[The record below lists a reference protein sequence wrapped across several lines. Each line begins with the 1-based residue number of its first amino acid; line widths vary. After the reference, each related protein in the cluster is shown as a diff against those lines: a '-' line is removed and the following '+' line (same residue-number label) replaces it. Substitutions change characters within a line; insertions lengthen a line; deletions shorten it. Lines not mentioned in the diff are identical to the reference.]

1 MLFDLR
7 PKRRREE
14 IFDRE
19 KEFKEIEQ
27 SLSSYPMVLIL
38 GIRRVGKSSILQ
50 AYLNENPGILI
61 DCRELY
67 AESGH
72 LTKDDLIR
80 ELQSKAGTLRRI
92 TSKFKISLNLR
103 FLNIEP
109 RETSLREVFKELDRI
124 GRETGKFII
133 AFDEAQYLRF
143 YGSRGGKELL
153 ALFAYAYDNLPNLR
167 LVLTGSEIGL
177 LHDFLDITNY
187 ESPLYGRP
195 AGEIIVEPFNRETSF
210 EFLKSGFE
218 EAGINV
224 DEKEIES
231 AVELLD
237 GVPGWLVTFGVE
249 YLREKDF
256 EKAIQRTFEIARGLL
271 MGELKELRGRSPRYI
286 EILKAIALGYNR
298 WSLIRDYLRVRGD
311 RIPDPRLYAL
321 IENLKKMSWIS
332 EENETYRIT
341 DPVVATVLKNPK

>member
-19 KEFKEIEQ
+19 KEFKELEK
-27 SLSSYPMVLIL
+27 SLSTYPVTLIL

-72 LTKDDLIR
+72 LTKEDLIK
-80 ELQSKAGTLRRI
+80 ELQSKAGLLEKI
-92 TSKFKISLNLR
+92 TSKFKISLDLK
-103 FLNIEP
+103 FMTIEP
-109 RETSLREVFKELDRI
+109 RESSLREVFKELNKI
-124 GRETGKFII
+124 GEELGRFVI

-167 LVLTGSEIGL
+167 LILTGSEIGL

-195 AGEIIVEPFNRETSF
+195 VGEIIVEPFNRETSF
-210 EFLKSGFE
+210 EFLKHGFK
-218 EAGINV
+218 EAGA
-224 DEKEIES
+224 EISEEEIKK
-231 AVELLD
+231 AVGLLD

-249 YLREKDF
+249 YLKDKDF
-256 EKAIQRTFEIARGLL
+256 EKAIQRTFKIARGLVI
-271 MGELKELRGRSPRYI
+271 GELKELERRSPRYV
-286 EILKAIALGYNR
+286 EILNAIALGYSR

-311 RIPDPRLYAL
+311 RIPEPRLYTL
-321 IENLKKMSWIS
+321 LENLKKMSWII
-332 EENETYRIT
+332 EENETYKII